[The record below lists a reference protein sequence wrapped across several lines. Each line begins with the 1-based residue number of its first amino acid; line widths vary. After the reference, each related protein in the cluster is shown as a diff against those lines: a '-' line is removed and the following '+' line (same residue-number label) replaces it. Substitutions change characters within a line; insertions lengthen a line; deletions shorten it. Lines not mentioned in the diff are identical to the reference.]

1 MILTEAD
8 YQGQTPGK
16 ERLSAT
22 GTPALGAMTQGYE
35 TAGRTAM
42 ADLADKQPHELLLML
57 GGALAILLSVLL
69 YAIDWAQGG
78 IAANMLASTTT
89 VLVIDVVLGAALWVS
104 PKIGHKNLMNSAIVA
119 GVVSIVLLAFG
130 GLPGTIGGVIGLLGA
145 ILAAANPYLPWSKHT

>member
-1 MILTEAD
+1 
-8 YQGQTPGK
+8 
-16 ERLSAT
+16 
-22 GTPALGAMTQGYE
+22 
-35 TAGRTAM
+35 
-42 ADLADKQPHELLLML
+42 LLLML

-78 IAANMLASTTT
+78 IAANQLASTTT
-89 VLVIDVVLGAALWVS
+89 VLVIDVVLGAALWIA

>member
-1 MILTEAD
+1 MRWLKIGGSRAATILHRLFGHIE
-8 YQGQTPGK
+8 QGVAF
-16 ERLSAT
+16 RLWD
-22 GTPALGAMTQGYE
+22 GTMV
-35 TAGRTAM
+35 
-42 ADLADKQPHELLLML
+42 ML

-78 IAANMLASTTT
+78 IAASQLASLTT

>member
-1 MILTEAD
+1 
-8 YQGQTPGK
+8 
-16 ERLSAT
+16 
-22 GTPALGAMTQGYE
+22 MTQSYE
-35 TAGRTAM
+35 TAGKTVI
-42 ADLADKQPHELLLML
+42 ADLAEKQPHELLLML

-78 IAANMLASTTT
+78 IAANQLASTTT
-89 VLVIDVVLGAALWVS
+89 VLVVDIVLGAALLIS

-130 GLPGTIGGVIGLLGA
+130 GLPGTIGGIIGLLGA